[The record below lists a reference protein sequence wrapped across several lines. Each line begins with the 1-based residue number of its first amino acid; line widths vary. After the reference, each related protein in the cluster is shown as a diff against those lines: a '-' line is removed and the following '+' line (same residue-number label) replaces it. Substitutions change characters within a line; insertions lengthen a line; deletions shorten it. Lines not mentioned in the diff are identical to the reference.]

1 MNTDLS
7 SDAEEYDYESYLE
20 HEDFQEFIRD
30 AARQFLAEAST
41 EELAEIVFGD
51 MDEAIEAF
59 SEANDEG
66 EA

>member
-7 SDAEEYDYESYLE
+7 NDSEEYDYESYLE
-20 HEDFQEFIRD
+20 HEDFQEFVRD

-59 SEANDEG
+59 SEADDADE
-66 EA
+66 A